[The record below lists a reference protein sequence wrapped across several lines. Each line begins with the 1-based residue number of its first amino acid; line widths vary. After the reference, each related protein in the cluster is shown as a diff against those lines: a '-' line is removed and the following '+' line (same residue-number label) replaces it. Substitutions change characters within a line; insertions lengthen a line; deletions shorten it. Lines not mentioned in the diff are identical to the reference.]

1 MENSKKGSEISM
13 AKVDELNSRLS
24 ETSGNIETV
33 KDHYKKITRKDRNSV
48 DVMLEI
54 QRYGF
59 HYQNQ
64 QQLRQDVAD
73 AVHFFKSS
81 RSSYAFI
88 EMLKIKN
95 IIKVCDGKIYLYEN
109 EFNYW
114 QVQRNNNEIIAKLKA
129 FLEGVYEIEFKY
141 LEMLGFNINS
151 KISTIIRDIKISENF
166 NISRT
171 KFQNL
176 VKESA
181 DWINFK
187 NCCYNIE
194 SEAILTKEEDRK
206 ELFFDSYIDA
216 ELCLD
221 ESETDEVELKDV
233 DLKEDCPNFLYYYQ
247 TSLNG
252 NFEKLQQFGQHLVYS
267 ICTKTPKRK
276 AKQILFMI
284 GGHDLGKSCL
294 VDLVDSYIPEGLR
307 EHIAPVNFGNA
318 GSRARLFN
326 VRLNTVHEASAKR
339 SIPISEFNKTV
350 WINSDEA
357 VINGILHKGNYLQL
371 HQIYAGNNF
380 FKISEDYD
388 PKDYLPKINFLV
400 VDGTFREKILDLS
413 EKIVAERDAIITF
426 FLSYGLFELKYKPV
440 GEGKEKIIYLT
451 VYDKLKKDNFNFIEL
466 EDALEFKSE
475 IEADYQERIL
485 AKKQKKDK
493 KLDTSMFDYSIQQF
507 LTDKVEFYKFE
518 DDFIQDIRK
527 YTLEQS
533 IKLIQAKVPEKYK
546 IHSDALYEKYVNY
559 CYEKNIE
566 SYPSSMFKK
575 RFNEILKD
583 YLIIESKLKSG
594 KEIINY
600 KKHYKKIL
608 DNEDK
613 LVLMK
618 KFKYKASKDNK
629 IGYIGVQI
637 LDD

>member
-1 MENSKKGSEISM
+1 MKQIE
-13 AKVDELNSRLS
+13 VLNSQLS
-24 ETSGNIETV
+24 FENGNIEIVQKYYKVITGLRDIDINELNFFSQINSQNPQAV
-33 KDHYKKITRKDRNSV
+33 VLAYRQKHKEEMDAWNFFRSSKSNYVFLKMMSLKKI
-48 DVMLEI
+48 L
-54 QRYGF
+54 
-59 HYQNQ
+59 
-64 QQLRQDVAD
+64 
-73 AVHFFKSS
+73 
-81 RSSYAFI
+81 
-88 EMLKIKN
+88 
-95 IIKVCDGKIYLYEN
+95 KVCNGKIYMYN
-109 EFNYW
+109 PKFNYW
-114 QVQRNNNEIIAKLKA
+114 QVQKNNNETITELKL
-129 FLEGVYEIEFKY
+129 FLEDIYKINFEY
-141 LEMLGFNINS
+141 LEMLGININS
-151 KISTIIRDIKISENF
+151 KMSTIIRDIKISQNF
-166 NISRT
+166 HIS
-171 KFQNL
+171 KVEFQKL
-176 VKESA
+176 VNESA

-194 SEAILTKEEDRK
+194 SMDILIKEEDRK

-216 ELCLD
+216 ELYLD
-221 ESETDEVELKDV
+221 ESETDEIKLKSI
-233 DLKEDCPNFLYYYQ
+233 DLKEDCPSFLYYYQ

-252 NFEKLQQFGQHLVYS
+252 NFDKLKQFGQHLVYS

-413 EKIVAERDAIITF
+413 QKIVAERDAIITL
-426 FLSYGLFELKYKPV
+426 FLSYGFFESKHKPI
-440 GEGKEKIIYLT
+440 GEGKEKTIYLT
-451 VYDKLKKDNFNFIEL
+451 VYEKLEKDNFNFIEL

-518 DDFIQDIRK
+518 DNFIQDIRK

-533 IKLIQAKVPEKYK
+533 ISLIQAKVPEKYK
-546 IHSDALYEKYVNY
+546 IQVPDLYEKYVNY
-559 CYEKNIE
+559 CYGKNIE
-566 SYPSSMFKK
+566 SYPSAMFKK
-575 RFNEILKD
+575 RFKEILKD
-583 YLIIESKLKSG
+583 HLIIESKAKSG

-600 KKHYKKIL
+600 RKHYENIL
-608 DNEDK
+608 QNEEK
-613 LVLMK
+613 LVIMK
-618 KFKYKASKDNK
+618 RFKYKEREGNK
-629 IGYIGVQI
+629 VGYIGIQV